1 MNKVVVAIHG
11 IGYQRRCN
19 TIRSVATQFGD
30 LQTPPLAVQPLG
42 FFNLG
47 GGIRVVVS
55 ELEIKVNGSTQTLGF
70 AEVYWA
76 DVPKTL
82 ATQGDTL
89 DESKAWGRTIAGRAH
104 QLYQREVHQ
113 GSLKDAD
120 FQQATAVVEEIVE
133 GVGVLENLLTVAAK
147 AGIFKFDLPALLADY
162 VGGVQLVADF
172 EYYRNE
178 VVGRFHT
185 ALTQIV
191 EHTTHNSRREDLEIY
206 VVAHSEGTVISFAAM
221 MEALLVPED
230 RKRES
235 APPLHQ
241 TEWIRYVR
249 GYMTFGSPLDK
260 HILLWP
266 PMWTSIGLPF
276 YPPNPDAA
284 GISKP
289 RFLQVRKPIEWR
301 NYYDYGDP
309 IGFELDTVRD
319 YLKQMN
325 CEAFTFRR
333 DAGATSDGDK
343 GADTGDYGFA
353 RYWMPG
359 EAHVD
364 YWTDPGVFG
373 HFINTVVLRGTSAQT
388 ATLAPKN
395 KPLVYALSPAIP
407 YILTFLLHL
416 AAVGVLF
423 EALTSQL
430 AGGGSIPLCSVVRLV
445 TCSATLWAGMT
456 AAARLPRLAG
466 RQISRWG
473 PLSTLIFC
481 VGVLLSWLILAPPLS
496 PPSHGI
502 LKACFAPL
510 LIPDRLDFIEVV
522 LVCAFVTASSGFW
535 TRQPRWGRRLLL
547 GFGALLSIGSV
558 VMVLYTIG
566 LQQGKS
572 YWPIAMGWLAFLY
585 LWWLGI
591 VMFDLTFIWHRYIR
605 NSVAVQNLRDWA
617 AKTESTQGWFRRKRE
632 R

>member
-11 IGYQRRCN
+11 IGYQLRCN

-42 FFNLG
+42 YFNLG
-47 GGIRVVVS
+47 GGTRVVVS

-104 QLYQREVHQ
+104 QLYQREVHE
-113 GSLKDAD
+113 GSLRDAD
-120 FQQATAVVEEIVE
+120 FRQATAVVEEIVE

-147 AGIFKFDLPALLADY
+147 AGIFKFNLPALLADY

-178 VVGRFHT
+178 VVNRFHT

-191 EHTTHNSRREDLEIY
+191 RHATRNCKREDLEIY

-221 MEALLVPED
+221 MEALLLPGA
-230 RKRES
+230 RERDS
-235 APPLHQ
+235 APLHHQ
-241 TEWIRYVR
+241 TEWIKYVR

-266 PMWTSIGLPF
+266 QMWESIGLPA
-276 YPPNPDAA
+276 YPP
-284 GISKP
+284 KP
-289 RFLQVRKPIEWR
+289 GGTANSTPGFVDVPSPIKWR

-309 IGFELDTVRD
+309 IGFQLDTVRE
-319 YLKQMN
+319 YLGQIDCK
-325 CEAFTFRR
+325 AFDF
-333 DAGATSDGDK
+333 DAD
-343 GADTGDYGFA
+343 ADDYGFA

-359 EAHVD
+359 EAHVE

-373 HFINTVVLRGTSAQT
+373 HFINSVVLRGTGVQT
-388 ATLAPKN
+388 DTPAPTN
-395 KPLVYALSPAIP
+395 KPLVYVLSPAIP

-466 RQISRWG
+466 RQIWRWG
-473 PLSTLIFC
+473 PFSTLIFC
-481 VGVLLSWLILAPPLS
+481 IGVLLSWLILAPPLP

-522 LVCAFVTASSGFW
+522 LACAFVTASSGFW

-547 GFGALLSIGSV
+547 GFGALLSIASV

-617 AKTESTQGWFRRKRE
+617 THRINTEIDSQKAQAVA
-632 R
+632 